1 MIELIRIDID
11 VNEHIWYE
19 RLSNITQIKVDK
31 PLFHLK
37 LHYEI

>member
-19 RLSNITQIKVDK
+19 RLSNITQIKVEGTVLLL
-31 PLFHLK
+31 LF
-37 LHYEI
+37 